1 MREIDFIRG
10 FLKEN
15 IEYVQKKY
23 TDKAAVTV
31 SAKAH
36 ASDLLTEVDLTIQ
49 KRFVDKV
56 KKRFPDDAIVGE
68 EGEFSRFPNDP
79 KARAWIIDPIDG
91 TYNFIRG
98 LHPIFGISIAFAHKG
113 ENVAGGVVLPITG
126 EFFLAERGAGS
137 FCNGKRLRVS
147 NVKQLNAARIDI
159 DFSDL
164 NDRKLMLQRGLDV
177 FRNVGQLRCYGS
189 AVASICQIA
198 TGDTEG
204 YLHMNLAPWDFAA
217 SQLIVE
223 EAGGRSSR
231 LNGSPLRLFD
241 AKQGILITNGVLHR
255 EMLAMIKS

>member
-15 IEYVQKKY
+15 VDYVREKY
-23 TDKAAVTV
+23 ADKTAVTV

-56 KKRFPDDAIVGE
+56 KKRFPEDVVVGE
-68 EGEFSRFPNDP
+68 EGEFSQFPKDA
-79 KARAWIIDPIDG
+79 KTRAWIIDPIDG

-98 LHPIFGISIAFAHKG
+98 LHPIFGISIAFAQNG
-113 ENVAGGVVLPITG
+113 ENAAGGVILPITG
-126 EFFLAERGAGS
+126 ELFLAERGSGS

-147 NVKQLNAARIDI
+147 TIKHLNAARIDM

-164 NDRKLMLQRGLDV
+164 NDRKLMFQRGSEI
-177 FRNVGQLRCYGS
+177 FKNAGQLRCYGS
-189 AVASICQIA
+189 AVASICQVA

-223 EAGGRSSR
+223 EAGGKSSR

-241 AKQGILITNGVLHR
+241 PKQGILITNGALHR
-255 EMLAMIKS
+255 EMLALLKS